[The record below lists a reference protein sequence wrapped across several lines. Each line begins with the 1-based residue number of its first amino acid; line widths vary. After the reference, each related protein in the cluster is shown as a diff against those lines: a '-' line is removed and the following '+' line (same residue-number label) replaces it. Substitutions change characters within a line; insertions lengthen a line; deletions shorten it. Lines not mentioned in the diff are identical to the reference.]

1 MSGSEKQGNSNQN
14 LEKWSHQQAHF
25 DPEHTK
31 ESLAIQQPS
40 GHISWEAYQGAGWW
54 SWPHTARS
62 NEVCCMCPA
71 AGRGCQA
78 DGVHSQEGGNGLK
91 QKGFESRQ
99 GAGSSCRSAPLAGHF
114 CSCSCS
120 HSCSYSRSCSRFC
133 SCSAIIQVQVP
144 VTNIPQGKRERTKKA
159 GEELASS
166 KQKRKSLFQGFA
178 ECLLGT
184 LEQYSHQSILVFR
197 TGGIQSLFS
206 L

>member
-14 LEKWSHQQAHF
+14 LENWGHRQAHL

-31 ESLAIQQPS
+31 ESLAVQKPS
-40 GHISWEAYQGAGWW
+40 VHISWEAHQGGGWW
-54 SWPHTARS
+54 SRPHTAQS
-62 NEVCCMCPA
+62 NEVCCMCLA
-71 AGRGCQA
+71 VGRGCQA
-78 DGVHSQEGGNGLK
+78 DGAHSQRGGNGQN

-99 GAGSSCRSAPLAGHF
+99 GAGSSCRSAPLAGHS

-120 HSCSYSRSCSRFC
+120 C
-133 SCSAIIQVQVP
+133 SCSTIIQEQKP
-144 VTNIPQGKRERTKKA
+144 VTNIPQGKWGRTNKA

-166 KQKRKSLFQGFA
+166 KQKRKSLSQGFA
-178 ECLLGT
+178 ECLLET

-197 TGGIQSLFS
+197 TGGTQSLFS